1 MKSII
6 HFVCFSAVL
15 FAIHFWGVIPS
26 FNIKNTIPV
35 AYQHLLL
42 GGFSLLIY
50 LVTVFLAKHF
60 YSIVG
65 FAVLGF
71 LFLKMIFVGIFI
83 NVFKGEIAEQPTLK
97 YIILALYF
105 SYLIFLLVKI
115 VPVINIMP
123 LDKKD

>member
-1 MKSII
+1 MFFIAI
-6 HFVCFSAVL
+6 L
-15 FAIHFWGVIPS
+15 FAIHYWIVIPS
-26 FNIKNTIPV
+26 FEVKNSIPV

-42 GGFSLLIY
+42 GGFSFLIY
-50 LVTVFLAKHF
+50 LVTDFLAKNF

-83 NVFKGEIAEQPTLK
+83 NVFKTEITDQPILK

-105 SYLIFLLVKI
+105 AYLIFLLIKI
-115 VPVINIMP
+115 VPLINIIP
-123 LDKKD
+123 LDEKK